1 VHKIERRWHPY
12 SDCKVSACMCM
23 YRRELDMSKDCT
35 DVTKE
40 EEKLRPTCIYPL
52 GVDASV
58 RKPHLVEITSV

>member
-1 VHKIERRWHPY
+1 
-12 SDCKVSACMCM
+12 
-23 YRRELDMSKDCT
+23 MSKDCT